1 MKIWFDKNQTNYNN
15 FIQENFLL
23 SPFFNYEIVSK
34 NKDFISSEKW
44 VKEISSLITYVDIN
58 DADILIYH
66 DKLNIG
72 IQEYV
77 TKNKKTI
84 TFFND
89 DKSASSNL
97 PECVDVYRT
106 SIIGSK
112 RKANEFSLPAWS
124 RGDGGV
130 GAVRHVV
137 PQRHS
142 PRRAH
147 HDDHDRHVDHRADVG
162 HPRLRQDHRRVQRP
176 LRRDARGQD
185 AVRPDGDLSRAVGW
199 TRLLDRRVPRVL
211 QGGQG
216 SQAREDHH
224 ALQAEPDRGVQ
235 SRPDQVA
242 EPVPERERHGQ
253 ADPQADD
260 DSRSDTDPLDDQA
273 LSRAARGTVSPRCQV
288 VPRNLPGSC
297 AALGP

>member
-124 RGDGGV
+124 RDFTDTHKRTLRIKSTKPIV
-130 GAVRHVV
+130 SFCGAITN
-137 PQRHS
+137 
-142 PRRAH
+142 
-147 HDDHDRHVDHRADVG
+147 
-162 HPRLRQDHRRVQRP
+162 P
-176 LRRDARGQD
+176 LRHLSLLALTQNNNIKTNFIVRDAFWGGNTHDKNLRNEYINNMID
-185 AVRPDGDLSRAVGW
+185 SDLVLCVAGAGNFSF
-199 TRLLDRRVPRVL
+199 RLYECMSLGRVPIILNTDLCLPCDDIINWKEISIWVEDIEHLTDNINTFWNHLNDSAYAEL
-211 QGGQG
+211 QNKI
-216 SQAREDHH
+216 
-224 ALQAEPDRGVQ
+224 
-235 SRPDQVA
+235 
-242 EPVPERERHGQ
+242 
-253 ADPQADD
+253 
-260 DSRSDTDPLDDQA
+260 
-273 LSRAARGTVSPRCQV
+273 
-288 VPRNLPGSC
+288 RNIYEELICPSGFTKYLCSKY
-297 AALGP
+297 